1 MADMTDNQKAD
12 ALNEALLM
20 GKIQNKHIVRHYRSF
35 ETENKLNILME
46 FCEQGDLSG
55 FLKKR

>member
-1 MADMTDNQKAD
+1 MTDNQKAD

-20 GKIQNKHIVRHYRSF
+20 EKIQNKHIVRHYRSF
-35 ETENKLNILME
+35 ETVNKLNILME